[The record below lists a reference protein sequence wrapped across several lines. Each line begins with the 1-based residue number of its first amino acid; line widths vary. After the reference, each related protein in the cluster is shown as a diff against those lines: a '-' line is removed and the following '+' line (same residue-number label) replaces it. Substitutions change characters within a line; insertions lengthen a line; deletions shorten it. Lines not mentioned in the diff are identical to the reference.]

1 VSRETQAS
9 SRRADPYP
17 ERGSELWLLF
27 CVDAHLGP
35 AADEP
40 GRALAV
46 HPRTLADP
54 RVPQPHGQR
63 LAALVTDQPDRRPA
77 DLVLLSDVAAEL
89 AEAGESFERPALD
102 WEGVVE
108 AVTRLHARGQVKA
121 LEFAGLPAEE
131 VALLTGV
138 PPAVVGRRGRCCG
151 TGCAGGCCGP
161 ASAGITRAARGS
173 ATVSRFSNAQ
183 KYRSSVQQSPFF
195 WLVLP
200 GFLVLIALSL

>member
-35 AADEP
+35 AAGEP
-40 GRALAV
+40 GRALVV

-54 RVPQPHGQR
+54 RVPQPHGRR
-63 LAALVTDQPDRRPA
+63 LAVLVTDHPDRRPA
-77 DLVLLSDVAAEL
+77 DLVLLSDLAAEL
-89 AEAGESFERPALD
+89 AQTGQDFKGQGLD

-108 AVTRLHARGQVKA
+108 AVTRLYARGQVKA
-121 LEFAGLPAEE
+121 LELARLSAEQ

-138 PPAVVGRRGRCCG
+138 PPAVDG
-151 TGCAGGCCGP
+151 
-161 ASAGITRAARGS
+161 AAR
-173 ATVSRFSNAQ
+173 ALLRDRLRRRVLRARQRWYHPSR
-183 KYRSSVQQSPFF
+183 
-195 WLVLP
+195 P
-200 GFLVLIALSL
+200 GFGDGEPFL

>member
-1 VSRETQAS
+1 VSREVQAS

-17 ERGSELWLLF
+17 ERGRELWLLF
-27 CVDAHLGP
+27 CVDAHLGL
-35 AADEP
+35 ATGEP

-63 LAALVTDQPDRRPA
+63 LAGLVTDHPDRRPA

-89 AEAGESFERPALD
+89 VETGESFKRLRLD

-121 LEFAGLPAEE
+121 LEFAELSAEQ
-131 VALLTGV
+131 VALLTGAPV
-138 PPAVVGRRGRCCG
+138 AVDG
-151 TGCAGGCCGP
+151 
-161 ASAGITRAARGS
+161 AAR
-173 ATVSRFSNAQ
+173 ALLRDRLRRRLLRARQRWYHPSR
-183 KYRSSVQQSPFF
+183 
-195 WLVLP
+195 P
-200 GFLVLIALSL
+200 GFGDGEPFL

>member
-1 VSRETQAS
+1 VSREVQAK

-27 CVDAHLGP
+27 CVDAHLSP
-35 AADEP
+35 ATGELE
-40 GRALAV
+40 RALAV

-63 LAALVTDQPDRRPA
+63 LAALVTDHPDRRPA

-89 AEAGESFERPALD
+89 AETGQDFQRLGLD

-121 LEFAGLPAEE
+121 LDFAGLPAEHL
-131 VALLTGV
+131 ALLTGV
-138 PPAVVGRRGRCCG
+138 PPAVDG
-151 TGCAGGCCGP
+151 
-161 ASAGITRAARGS
+161 AARVLLRDRLRRRLLR
-173 ATVSRFSNAQ
+173 ARQHWYHPSR
-183 KYRSSVQQSPFF
+183 
-195 WLVLP
+195 P
-200 GFLVLIALSL
+200 GFGDGEPFL

>member
-1 VSRETQAS
+1 VSREMQAS

-35 AADEP
+35 GAGGP
-40 GRALAV
+40 GRALVV

-63 LAALVTDQPDRRPA
+63 LAALVADHPDRRPA

-89 AEAGESFERPALD
+89 AETGQNFQRLGLV

-108 AVTRLHARGQVKA
+108 AVARLHARGQVKA
-121 LEFAGLPAEE
+121 LEFAGLSAEQVE
-131 VALLTGV
+131 LLGGV
-138 PPAVVGRRGRCCG
+138 PPAVDG
-151 TGCAGGCCGP
+151 
-161 ASAGITRAARGS
+161 AAR
-173 ATVSRFSNAQ
+173 ALLRDRLRRRLLRARQRWYHPSR
-183 KYRSSVQQSPFF
+183 
-195 WLVLP
+195 P
-200 GFLVLIALSL
+200 GFGDGEPFL

>member
-1 VSRETQAS
+1 MSREVQAS
-9 SRRADPYP
+9 SRRADPFP

-63 LAALVTDQPDRRPA
+63 LAAVATDHPDRRPA

-89 AEAGESFERPALD
+89 AETGESFERLGLD

-108 AVTRLHARGQVKA
+108 AVARLHARGQVKA
-121 LEFAGLPAEE
+121 LEFAGLSTEQ
-131 VALLTGV
+131 VALLAGV
-138 PPAVVGRRGRCCG
+138 PPAVDG
-151 TGCAGGCCGP
+151 
-161 ASAGITRAARGS
+161 AAR
-173 ATVSRFSNAQ
+173 ALLRDRLRRRLLRARQRWYHPSR
-183 KYRSSVQQSPFF
+183 
-195 WLVLP
+195 P
-200 GFLVLIALSL
+200 GFGDGEPFL

>member
-1 VSRETQAS
+1 VSREVQAS

-27 CVDAHLGP
+27 CVAAHLGP

-40 GRALAV
+40 GWALAV

-63 LAALVTDQPDRRPA
+63 LAALVTDHPDRRPA
-77 DLVLLSDVAAEL
+77 DLVLLSDVTAGL
-89 AEAGESFERPALD
+89 AETGQSLEGLELD

-121 LEFAGLPAEE
+121 LEFAGLSAEQ
-131 VALLTGV
+131 VALLTG
-138 PPAVVGRRGRCCG
+138 
-151 TGCAGGCCGP
+151 
-161 ASAGITRAARGS
+161 
-173 ATVSRFSNAQ
+173 
-183 KYRSSVQQSPFF
+183 
-195 WLVLP
+195 LP
-200 GFLVLIALSL
+200 GAVDREARVLLRDRLRRRLLRARQRWYHPSRPGFGDGEPFL

>member
-1 VSRETQAS
+1 MSREVQAS

-27 CVDAHLGP
+27 CVDAHLSS

-40 GRALAV
+40 GRALVV

-63 LAALVTDQPDRRPA
+63 LAAVVTDHPDRRPA

-89 AEAGESFERPALD
+89 AETGQDFQTYGLD

-121 LEFAGLPAEE
+121 LEFTGLAAEQVE
-131 VALLTGV
+131 LLTGI
-138 PPAVVGRRGRCCG
+138 PPAVDGVARARLRDRLRRR
-151 TGCAGGCCGP
+151 
-161 ASAGITRAARGS
+161 
-173 ATVSRFSNAQ
+173 
-183 KYRSSVQQSPFF
+183 
-195 WLVLP
+195 
-200 GFLVLIALSL
+200 

>member
-1 VSRETQAS
+1 VSREVQAS

-63 LAALVTDQPDRRPA
+63 LAALVTDHPDRRPA

-89 AEAGESFERPALD
+89 AETGESFERPALD

-121 LEFAGLPAEE
+121 LEFAELSTEQ

-138 PPAVVGRRGRCCG
+138 PPAVDG
-151 TGCAGGCCGP
+151 
-161 ASAGITRAARGS
+161 AAR
-173 ATVSRFSNAQ
+173 ALLRDRLRRRLLRARQRWYHPSR
-183 KYRSSVQQSPFF
+183 
-195 WLVLP
+195 P
-200 GFLVLIALSL
+200 GFGDGEPFL